1 MTIYNNG
8 MIEMTGLIPAEA
20 LEKIQELDNARE
32 LPFGI
37 TRIDKTQD
45 GSASVLVIEEECGY
59 IDDDLNT
66 IVEIL
71 KPYGVA
77 PLVGEYNRY
86 YGDYDGYD
94 VFTGE
99 RFESMDDV
107 EYGGWLVRDTNGKY
121 DELIRAARELV
132 DYFQFHN
139 KNCTKAQDERVENLK
154 TALAGL
160 GKI

>member
-1 MTIYNNG
+1 MTLYNNAC
-8 MIEMTGLIPAEA
+8 ISFNKKIPAEA
-20 LEKIQELDNARE
+20 MEKLNALTE
-32 LPFGI
+32 HDPYFKKDFI
-37 TRIDKTQD
+37 F
-45 GSASVLVIEEECGY
+45 EECDDGTSAVS
-59 IDDDLNT
+59 IDEALGDLTDELNE
-66 IVEIL
+66 IVEII

-77 PLVGEYNRY
+77 PLIGEYNRY

-160 GKI
+160 GKA

>member
-1 MTIYNNG
+1 MTLYNNG
-8 MIEMTGLIPAEA
+8 MIEMTGLIPADA
-20 LEKIQELDNARE
+20 LEKIQELDSARE

-37 TRIDKTQD
+37 TRIGKSED
-45 GSASVLVIEEECGY
+45 GSASVLLIEEECGN
-59 IDDDLNT
+59 ITDDLNE

-71 KPYGVA
+71 KPYGIA

-99 RFESMDDV
+99 CFESMADID
-107 EYGGWLVRDTNGKY
+107 YGAWLVSEDAGKY

-132 DYFQFHN
+132 DYFQLHN
-139 KNCTKAQDERVENLK
+139 KNCTKAQDEKWENLK

-160 GKI
+160 GK

>member
-1 MTIYNNG
+1 MTIYNTG
-8 MIEMTGLIPAEA
+8 TIEFNKLIPANA
-20 LEKIQELDNARE
+20 LEELSSFEDIEFRN
-32 LPFGI
+32 
-37 TRIDKTQD
+37 TCD
-45 GSASVLVIEEECGY
+45 GKASVLVIGECADLCGDLY
-59 IDDDLNT
+59 DDLNT
-66 IVEIL
+66 IVDIL

-107 EYGGWLVRDTNGKY
+107 EYGGWLVRDTTGKY

-132 DYFQFHN
+132 DYFQLHN

-160 GKI
+160 GK

>member
-1 MTIYNNG
+1 MTLYNTGN
-8 MIEMTGLIPAEA
+8 IEFNGLIPAEA
-20 LEKIQELDNARE
+20 MEELNIFEDVE
-32 LPFGI
+32 FK
-37 TRIDKTQD
+37 KTSD
-45 GSASVLVIEEECGY
+45 GKASVLVIGECADLCGDLY
-59 IDDDLNT
+59 DDLNT
-66 IVEIL
+66 IVDIL

-99 RFESMDDV
+99 HFESMDDV

-121 DELIRAARELV
+121 DWLIRAARELV
-132 DYFQFHN
+132 DYFQLHN

-160 GKI
+160 GK